1 MASSTTRPRDPASA
15 PATVAPLAPACRD
28 RTAASRRRS
37 VEDAIGAMRKRLSE
51 PLSLQAIAHEAAASP
66 FHFDRIFRQVTGVQ
80 PFRFLSALRL
90 DAARRL
96 LFTTRFS
103 ATRICFEVGFNSVG
117 SFTRQFSESVGLPPH
132 RLRRF
137 AVRTDAASLA
147 RALEVRDAGAAAP
160 GPAVEGRVRA
170 PEGFSGAVFVGLF
183 RTPLPSGHPGAC
195 VLLHGG
201 GPFRAAPVGYGT
213 WHVFAAGVALPLAEK
228 GGLLHEDVLRGAGG
242 PVTVTEGGGVRGVEV
257 VLRPGAAI
265 DPPILV
271 SLPLLLAER
280 LAAAG
285 LA

>member
-1 MASSTTRPRDPASA
+1 MASSTLLPKDPASA
-15 PATVAPLAPACRD
+15 PAAAAFLPSACRD

-37 VEDAIGAMRKRLSE
+37 VEDAIEAMRQRLSE
-51 PLSLQAIAHEAAASP
+51 PLSLQAIAHEAAASR

-80 PFRFLSALRL
+80 PLRFLSALRL

-117 SFTRQFSESVGLPPH
+117 SFTRQFSESVGMPPH
-132 RLRRF
+132 RLRCF

-147 RALEVRDAGAAAP
+147 RALEVRDAGSAAA
-160 GPAVEGRVRA
+160 GPAVEGRVEV

-183 RTPLPSGHPGAC
+183 RTPLPSGHPSAC
-195 VLLHGG
+195 ALLRGG
-201 GPFRAAPVGYGT
+201 GPFRAPVECGT
-213 WHVFAAGVALPLAEK
+213 YHVFAAGVALPLAEK
-228 GGLLHEDVLRGAGG
+228 GGLLHEDVLRGAAG
-242 PVTVTEGGGVRGVEV
+242 PVTVTEGSGVHGVEV
-257 VLRPGAAI
+257 VLRPSAAI

-285 LA
+285 FA

>member
-1 MASSTTRPRDPASA
+1 MAIIMPRPSHPAAA
-15 PATVAPLAPACRD
+15 PAAAAPLAPACRD

-37 VEDAIGAMRKRLSE
+37 VEDAIGAMRQRLSE

-137 AVRTDAASLA
+137 GARTDAASLA
-147 RALEVRDAGAAAP
+147 RALEVRNAAAGP
-160 GPAVEGRVRA
+160 GPAVEGRVVA

-183 RTPLPSGHPGAC
+183 RTPLPSGHPSAC
-195 VLLHGG
+195 VLLRGG
-201 GPFRAAPVGYGT
+201 GTFRVAPAAGGT
-213 WHVFAAGVALPLAEK
+213 YHVFAAGVPFPLAAT
-228 GGLLHEDVLRGAGG
+228 GGLLHEDVLRGTAG
-242 PVTVTEGGGVRGVEV
+242 PVTVAEGCGVRGLEV
-257 VLRPGAAI
+257 VLRPHAAI

-280 LAAAG
+280 LAAAD
-285 LA
+285 AA

>member
-1 MASSTTRPRDPASA
+1 MTIRTPPPGHPTPA
-15 PATVAPLAPACRD
+15 PAAPLAAACRD

-37 VEDAIGAMRKRLSE
+37 VEDAIGAMRRRLSE
-51 PLSLQAIAHEAAASP
+51 PLSLQAIAREAAASP

-132 RLRRF
+132 RLRCF
-137 AVRTDAASLA
+137 AGRADAASLA

-160 GPAVEGRVRA
+160 GPAVEGWVET
-170 PEGFSGAVFVGLF
+170 PEGFSGVVFVGLF
-183 RTPLPSGHPGAC
+183 PHPLPSGHPAAC
-195 VLLHGG
+195 VLLRGG
-201 GPFRAAPVGYGT
+201 GPFRAAPVARGT
-213 WHVFAAGVALPLAEK
+213 WHVFAAGVTLPLGGKE
-228 GGLLHEDVLRGAGG
+228 GLLHDDVLRGAAR
-242 PVTVTEGGGVRGVEV
+242 PVTVTGGDGVRGVEV
-257 VLRPGAAI
+257 VLRPSAAI

-285 LA
+285 FA